1 VKAVDMQLPAT
12 TTEFIHVPVTPPVGV
27 DVTGTPPKLAIL
39 PVSNRANPAAGD
51 WMTGTWGAGP
61 EALLLVG
68 PDGGAVALTV
78 GDYRVYVSFDP
89 PGSENIVRQSGYLS
103 IT

>member
-1 VKAVDMQLPAT
+1 MELPAT
-12 TTEFIHVPVTPPVGV
+12 TTEFIHVPVTPPAGV
-27 DVTGTPPKLAIL
+27 DVTGTPPKVAIL
-39 PVSNRANPAAGD
+39 PVSNRGNPATGD
-51 WMTGTWGAGP
+51 WKTGTWGTGP

-68 PDGGAVALTV
+68 PDGGAITLAR

-89 PGSENIVRQSGYLS
+89 PGSETIVRMSGYLG